1 MIRKVNKIGL
11 MKGSVGFWP
20 LVGQTV
26 AFTAPLASVVTSLT
40 GAAFYAK
47 GALPLAILIA
57 VISGLIWVNTPY
69 QYSSK
74 IASAGGFYT
83 FTRKAIGPKYGLF
96 DGLIYL
102 MFEYAILANTTLFF
116 SGVLIPAIFSD
127 FFGITVSK
135 YLWIPILIIFV
146 LIFTILPYIG
156 IKPSVKYALVGA
168 LLEIAILSI
177 LSVAIIVISG
187 PKNTGA
193 VFLPALSG
201 GITPLFE
208 GVVLG
213 TFLMTGASGAVY
225 IGEEAKVPRK
235 NIKKA
240 MAVSFVITGGI
251 FLLTAYA
258 LTIGWGP
265 TKMGSFASNL
275 VPGLILSNKFLGL
288 PFLITVIVLLFNSV
302 FVSMVSPLNVLGRMS
317 YSFSRDGVMP
327 PWFVKIHPKYRTP
340 SNAIAF
346 MGITSIIASVA
357 AGLILGP
364 YYGFLFLIT
373 IASIALFAGHI
384 MSDFALPF
392 LFKKLGELK
401 MSFHLVLPIIS
412 LVVLAFGVYY
422 SVYPPSFPYF
432 QASITTLVLLV
443 LIGLFVT
450 YFSIK
455 NSTKID
461 DIGLIEA
468 PLPKESTKKP
478 ENENM

>member
-1 MIRKVNKIGL
+1 
-11 MKGSVGFWP
+11 
-20 LVGQTV
+20 
-26 AFTAPLASVVTSLT
+26 
-40 GAAFYAK
+40 
-47 GALPLAILIA
+47 
-57 VISGLIWVNTPY
+57 
-69 QYSSK
+69 
-74 IASAGGFYT
+74 
-83 FTRKAIGPKYGLF
+83 
-96 DGLIYL
+96 
-102 MFEYAILANTTLFF
+102 MFEYAIMANTTLFF

-168 LLEIAILSI
+168 LLEIAILTI

-187 PKNTGA
+187 PKNTGV
-193 VFLPALSG
+193 VFLPKLSG

-240 MAVSFVITGGI
+240 MAVSFVITGAI

-265 TKMGSFASNL
+265 TKMGGTTGFAGSL

-288 PFLITVIVLLFNSV
+288 PFLITIIVLLFNSV

-327 PWFVKIHPKYRTP
+327 PWFVKIHPKYKTP

-346 MGITSIIASVA
+346 MGISSIIASII

-392 LFKKLGELK
+392 LFKKLNELK
-401 MSFHLVLPIIS
+401 ISFHLVLPIIS

-432 QASITTLVLLV
+432 QASIATAVLLV
-443 LIGLFVT
+443 LIGVFVT
-450 YFSIK
+450 YFAITHSDRIE
-455 NSTKID
+455 

-468 PLPKESTKKP
+468 PHPKENTKRP
-478 ENENM
+478 ENENT

>member
-1 MIRKVNKIGL
+1 MIRKMNKTGL
-11 MKGSVGFWP
+11 MRGSVGFWP
-20 LVGQTV
+20 LVGQTI

-116 SGVLIPAIFSD
+116 AGVLIPAIFSD

-156 IKPSVKYALVGA
+156 IKPSVRYALVGA
-168 LLEIAILSI
+168 LLEVAILTI

-187 PKNTGA
+187 PKNTSV
-193 VFLPALSG
+193 VFLPKLSG

-240 MAVSFVITGGI
+240 MAVSFIITGVL

-265 TKMGSFASNL
+265 TKMGTFASNL

-288 PFLITVIVLLFNSV
+288 PFLITIIVVLFNSV

-327 PWFVKIHPKYRTP
+327 PWFVKIHPKYKTP

-346 MGITSIIASVA
+346 MGITSIIASII

-364 YYGFLFLIT
+364 EDGFLFLIT
-373 IASIALFAGHI
+373 IASLALFAGHI

-392 LFKKLGELK
+392 LFNKLNELK

-412 LVVLAFGVYY
+412 LIVLAFGVYF
-422 SVYPPSFPYF
+422 SVYPPIFPFF
-432 QASITTLVLLV
+432 QASIATAILLV
-443 LIGLFVT
+443 LIGVYVT
-450 YFSIK
+450 YFAITHSESIG
-455 NSTKID
+455 N
-461 DIGLIEA
+461 IGMIEA
-468 PLPKESTKKP
+468 PLPKETTKKV
-478 ENENM
+478 ENEN

>member
-1 MIRKVNKIGL
+1 MVKTGL
-11 MKGSVGFWP
+11 MRGSVGFWP
-20 LVGQTV
+20 LVGQTI

-40 GAAFYAK
+40 GAALYAK

-69 QYSSK
+69 QYSTK

-135 YLWIPILIIFV
+135 YLWIPILIVFV
-146 LIFTILPYIG
+146 LIFTVLPYIG
-156 IKPSVKYALVGA
+156 IKPSVKYALFGS
-168 LLEIAILSI
+168 LLEIAILII
-177 LSVAIIVISG
+177 LSAAIIIISG

-193 VFLPALSG
+193 VFLPELSG
-201 GITPLFE
+201 GISPLFE

-225 IGEEAKVPRK
+225 IGEEAKMPRT

-240 MAVSFVITGGI
+240 MAVSFVITGAL
-251 FLLTAYA
+251 FLLVAYA
-258 LTIGWGP
+258 FTIGWGP
-265 TKMGSFASNL
+265 TKMGNFATEL
-275 VPGLILSNKFLGL
+275 IPGLILSDKFLGF
-288 PFLITVIVLLFNSV
+288 PFLVVIVILLFNSV
-302 FVSMVSPLNVLGRMS
+302 FVSMVSPLNVLGRIS

-327 PWFVKIHPKYRTP
+327 PWFVKIHPKYKTP

-346 MGITSIIASVA
+346 MGISSIVVSVIV
-357 AGLILGP
+357 GLVYGP
-364 YYGFLFLIT
+364 FYGYIILIT
-373 IASIALFAGHI
+373 IASLALFAGHI

-392 LFKKLGELK
+392 LYHKLHELNIGL
-401 MSFHLVLPIIS
+401 HIILPITS
-412 LVVLAFGVYY
+412 LIVLVFGVYF
-422 SVYPPSFPYF
+422 SVIPPVFPYSL
-432 QASITTLVLLV
+432 ATTATVILIA
-443 LIGLFVT
+443 LIGIFVAH
-450 YFSIK
+450 FAKKRGKSIE
-455 NSTKID
+455 
-461 DIGLIEA
+461 DIGTIEA
-468 PLPKESTKKP
+468 PLPGSN
-478 ENENM
+478 NEKINK